1 MINVPT
7 PRDYQAKGIQL
18 VREAIAAGHKKIL
31 FFLATGGGKSIIF
44 LNICAGLHRNNKK
57 ICFVVR
63 RKQLVLQARK
73 HFLRAGIDSSI
84 MLNTTKGFDSN
95 KNFQICSIDT
105 VSRRDTEFLRQYD
118 YVIIDEC
125 HDTVSPTYK
134 DFLSSFSDKTIFIGL
149 TATPFPVGK
158 RVHTFFDCVV
168 KPIEV
173 HELRDRKFLTDADIY
188 IPTEIDLAEIKN
200 GADGDFAKG
209 ELSKKMQDMSIV
221 GDVVENY
228 KKYGNNKPAICF
240 CVDKNHSM
248 LMSEMFKSHGIPAV
262 HCDESTNQT
271 DRDNAIEALRSGQIK
286 VLCNVNIFSTG
297 VDIPEAEIG
306 LMARPTKSEILYI
319 QQIGRLLRPYRK
331 CGKCKSQYD
340 NSDICPVCGYDRPS
354 YIKEKAT
361 IIDFGNNASRHG
373 LPFDVRF
380 AYIKE
385 DDKERFKK
393 HKNLVKTCTNCFMVY
408 DAHLPCCPHCSV
420 SLTRERYY
428 KTKAGDLVLFDEYET
443 IKKSFSQLCR
453 MELER
458 RMKPNWKFFK
468 LYDQYKESAMKYK
481 QEFGIPSWI
490 PAIYKKNMEEQ
501 HSGKVFS

>member
-1 MINVPT
+1 MNVPT

-18 VREAIAAGHKKIL
+18 VREAIAQGFKKIL

-63 RKQLVLQARK
+63 RKQLVIQARK

-84 MLNTTKGFDSN
+84 MLNTQKGFDPN

-105 VSRRDTEFLRQYD
+105 VSRRDTEFLNNYD

-134 DFLSSFSDKTIFIGL
+134 DFLSSFSEKTIFIGL

-158 RVHTFFDCVV
+158 RVHSFFECVV

-173 HELRDRKFLTDADIY
+173 HELRDREFLTDADIY
-188 IPTEIDLAEIKN
+188 IPTDIDLSEIKN
-200 GADGDFAKG
+200 DASGDYSKT

-228 KKYGNNKPAICF
+228 KKYGENKPAICF
-240 CVDKNHSM
+240 CVDKNHSI
-248 LMSEMFKSHGIPAV
+248 LMAEMFNNQGIPAI
-262 HCDESTNQT
+262 HCDESTKQEE
-271 DRDNAIEALRSGQIK
+271 RDNAIESLRSGNIK

-340 NSDICPVCGYDRPS
+340 NSPACPVCGFDRPS
-354 YIKEKAT
+354 YIKQKAK
-361 IIDFGNNASRHG
+361 IIDFGNNTARHG

-393 HKNLVKTCTNCFMVY
+393 HKNLIKTCTNCFMVY
-408 DAHLPCCPHCSV
+408 DAHLPCCPHCSG
-420 SLTRERYY
+420 SGTRERYY
-428 KTKAGDLVLFDEYET
+428 KTKSGDLVLFDEYET
-443 IKKSFSQLCR
+443 IKKTFSQLCR

-458 RMKPNWKFFK
+458 RMRPNWKFFK
-468 LYDQYKESAMKYK
+468 LYDQYKETAMKYSS
-481 QEFGIPSWI
+481 EFGIPKWV